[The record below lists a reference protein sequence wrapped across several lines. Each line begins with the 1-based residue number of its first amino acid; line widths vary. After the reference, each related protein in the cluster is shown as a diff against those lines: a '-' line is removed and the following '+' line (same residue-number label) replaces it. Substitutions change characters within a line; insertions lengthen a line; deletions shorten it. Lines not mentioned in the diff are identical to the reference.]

1 MSAEVMPWRLALRVR
16 WDAVPLHWRAP
27 LLRMAAAWT
36 CLIAAFFTD
45 WLAMA
50 RQWWDISTYNHILLI
65 PVILG
70 WLVWQRRQQLAL
82 LYPAIWWPGLPL
94 VAAAAFLW
102 LLGAFSGL
110 DLARQAGAV
119 AMLGAS
125 VPLLLGP
132 RVTAGLWFPLCY
144 MAFLVPVGEELVN
157 VLQMITAAITIALTH
172 MSGIPAV
179 IEGVFIDTPVG
190 LFEVAEACSGV
201 KFLIAMVA
209 FGVLMANVCFVSWYR
224 RAALLAASVVVP
236 ILANG
241 IRAWGTIYA
250 AQIFGVEAAAGF
262 DHIVYGWV
270 FFAFVLA
277 LVIAGAWRF
286 FDRPAGDAM
295 IDAAAIAANPRLAR
309 LERLSLKPAVA
320 AGALV
325 LVVAGVRLW
334 AMGAGNLAAP
344 IPAMIDLPPV
354 AGWQRT
360 DYTPRL
366 AWEPRA
372 SGAEHRL
379 IGRYTDAQG
388 RHVDVFLALYTG
400 QGEDREAGGFGEGA
414 LIPDS
419 RWSWQSAEPGFAD
432 GKGERLLGKGQIERV
447 TLTWYHTGALTTGSN
462 ARLKLA
468 VMADHLLLRAR
479 PTTMLILSAE
489 ESPGQP
495 AHAAIRDFAQAAGP
509 LDEWMDRVA
518 AVR

>member
-1 MSAEVMPWRLALRVR
+1 MPPEALPLRSATVLR
-16 WDAVPLHWRAP
+16 WDAVPQDWRAP
-27 LLRMAAAWT
+27 LLRIAAAWT
-36 CLIAAFFTD
+36 ILVVTFLSD

-65 PVILG
+65 PAILG

-82 LYPAIWWPGLPL
+82 LCPVIWWPGLVL
-94 VAAAAFLW
+94 VAGAAFLW

-119 AMLGAS
+119 AMLGAA
-125 VPLLLGP
+125 VPLLLGL

-144 MAFLVPVGEELVN
+144 MVFLIPVGEELVN
-157 VLQMITAAITIALTH
+157 LLQMITAAITIALTH

-179 IEGVFIDTPVG
+179 IDGVFIDTPVG

-209 FGVLMANVCFVSWYR
+209 FGVLMANVCFVSWKR
-224 RAALLAASVVVP
+224 RAALIAACLVVP
-236 ILANG
+236 IVANG

-262 DHIVYGWV
+262 DHIVYGWF
-270 FFAFVLA
+270 FFALVLA

-295 IDAAAIAANPRLAR
+295 IDATAIAANRCLAR
-309 LERLSLKPAVA
+309 LEHLSLTPAVA

-334 AMGAGNLAAP
+334 ALSAGNLQAP
-344 IPAMIDLPPV
+344 VPEMIDLPPV
-354 AGWQRT
+354 AGWQRA

-400 QGEDREAGGFGEGA
+400 QGEGREAGGFGEGA

-419 RWSWQSAEPGFAD
+419 DWSWQSAEPALAN
-432 GKGERLLGKGQIERV
+432 GKGERLLGEGRIERAAF
-447 TLTWYHTGALTTGSN
+447 TWYRSGAMITGSN

-489 ESPGQP
+489 ESPGQS
-495 AHAAIRDFAQAAGP
+495 ARAAIRDFAQAAGP